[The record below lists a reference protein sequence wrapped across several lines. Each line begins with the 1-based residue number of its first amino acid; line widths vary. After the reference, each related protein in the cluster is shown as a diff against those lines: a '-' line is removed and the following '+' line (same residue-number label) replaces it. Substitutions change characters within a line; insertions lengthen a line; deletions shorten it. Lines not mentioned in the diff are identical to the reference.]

1 VQAQV
6 RYPFVLCAPI
16 RLDLVTFVHTNM
28 AKNSRQ
34 AQGVDKRAGMKH
46 SAHSW
51 GTGRAVARIPRV
63 SGSGTN
69 RSGQGAFGNQ
79 TRKGRMCHPLKTW
92 RRWHRKI
99 NIKQRRH
106 ALASALAATAIPAL
120 VMARGHRIQNVPQVP
135 LVLGNEVG
143 KIQKTKQAIEVL
155 KRFGAYDDVLRVSAA
170 TTLRAGRGKIRNR
183 RYKLRKG
190 PLVIVGD
197 EGQNLRK
204 AVRNIPGVE
213 VAHVNRLNLLRL
225 APGGHLGMCFV
236 LGSSLRFYWFCVS
249 RKIRYLDPG
258 CLRVPQQILRIVPPG
273 RPAQRRIQTAKGSL
287 DQL

>member
-1 VQAQV
+1 MSTARPIVSVFNHETGSAQAQV

-16 RLDLVTFVHTNM
+16 RLDLVNFVHTNM
-28 AKNSRQ
+28 AKNARQ

-79 TRKGRMCHPLKTW
+79 TRKGRMAHPLKTW

-135 LVLGNEVG
+135 LVLGDEVG
-143 KIQKTKQAIEVL
+143 KIQKTKQAIEML

-170 TTLRAGRGKIRNR
+170 KTLRAGKGKLRNR
-183 RYKLRKG
+183 RYKLRRG

-204 AVRNIPGVE
+204 AIRNIPGVE
-213 VAHVNRLNLLRL
+213 IANVNRLNLLRL
-225 APGGHLGMCFV
+225 APGGHIGKPCSKALIGFV
-236 LGSSLRFYWFCVS
+236 DFGKQEDS
-249 RKIRYLDPG
+249 
-258 CLRVPQQILRIVPPG
+258 
-273 RPAQRRIQTAKGSL
+273 
-287 DQL
+287 